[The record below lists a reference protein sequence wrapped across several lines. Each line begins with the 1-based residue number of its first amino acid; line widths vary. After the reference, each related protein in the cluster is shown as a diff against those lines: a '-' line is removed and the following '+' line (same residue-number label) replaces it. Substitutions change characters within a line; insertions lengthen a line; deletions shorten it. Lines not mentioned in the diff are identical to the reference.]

1 MEAKKYGNHLILWS
15 VIDYDGDDE
24 KVIARSK
31 DPNKAALFALQ
42 KSFFGVQMSLC
53 KPEWKVKTED

>member
-24 KVIARSK
+24 KVVARFK
-31 DPNKAALFALQ
+31 DPNKAAFYALQ
-42 KSFFGVQMSLC
+42 NRFCGVQMSLC
-53 KPEWKVKTED
+53 KPEWNVETED

>member
-24 KVIARSK
+24 KVVARFK
-31 DPNKAALFALQ
+31 DPNKAALYAL
-42 KSFFGVQMSLC
+42 
-53 KPEWKVKTED
+53 